1 MLNINKIK
9 RIIQNDAE
17 RRRMIDLEKKYYE
30 NDNIIR
36 AKGVLPSE
44 SDPMRN
50 ADNRVSHNFHQLIQ
64 FCLM

>member
-30 NDNIIR
+30 NDNIIEQR
-36 AKGVLPSE
+36 EYCQV
-44 SDPMRN
+44 N
-50 ADNRVSHNFHQLIQ
+50 QTQ
-64 FCLM
+64 

>member
-44 SDPMRN
+44 SDPMR
-50 ADNRVSHNFHQLIQ
+50 
-64 FCLM
+64 